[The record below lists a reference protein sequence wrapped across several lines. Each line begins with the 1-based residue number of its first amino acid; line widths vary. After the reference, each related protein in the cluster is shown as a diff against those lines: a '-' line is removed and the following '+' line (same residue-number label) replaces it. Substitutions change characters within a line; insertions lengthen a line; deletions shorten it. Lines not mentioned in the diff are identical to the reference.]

1 MPLYNGGTSFRI
13 GFLSAQ
19 GLSTADDIFHI
30 FSIVIVLT

>member
-1 MPLYNGGTSFRI
+1 MPLYNGGACFRI
-13 GFLSAQ
+13 GLVSAQ